1 MSAATT
7 ETEQVRLATEAA
19 EAAMAVLPSSSPLRV
34 GTPVVGAPEP
44 VPAGQAVSAKFGGA
58 ATGEIAVLVG
68 QDLADALQN
77 SPLGELDLAKAV
89 RPALDAA
96 AGVLGPVVVDP
107 GQVLDPT
114 VALGSLAAKG
124 ELVVVPGGERI

>member
-1 MSAATT
+1 MTATQVD
-7 ETEQVRLATEAA
+7 EQLRLATRAA
-19 EAAMAVLPSSSPLRV
+19 EAALAVLPSSSPLRV
-34 GTPVVGAPEP
+34 GTPLAG
-44 VPAGQAVSAKFGGA
+44 VPDTVPPGQAVSARFGGT

-96 AGVLGPVVVDP
+96 AGVFGPVVVDP
-107 GQVLDPT
+107 GQVLEPA

-124 ELVVVPGGERI
+124 